1 MPPPLSDD
9 MVTYADGHPSDL
21 HHMAED
27 VSAFLMW
34 TAEPKLE
41 GRKSTGLLAILTL
54 VSLTVLLYL
63 TNKKLWAPV
72 KGKTSTLT

>member
-9 MVTYADGHPSDL
+9 QVTYADGHPASL

-34 TAEPKLE
+34 TAEPKLMA
-41 GRKSTGLLAILTL
+41 RKQMGFVAVLFLIGLAT
-54 VSLTVLLYL
+54 LLYL
-63 TNKKLWAPV
+63 TNKRLWAGV
-72 KGKTSTLT
+72 KGKKLA